1 MCSCATCT
9 AILHTS
15 FHLFN
20 YSITLILN
28 LKFKLKFNLSFSA
41 QNRASIYNLTSLT
54 SAKKRTS
61 GSTEN
66 DQLNGIR
73 NRRWFLKIVL
83 DEEVVMVYI
92 SFSECNS
99 DTMQKLPF
107 GVNNRIELQNVT
119 TASDNTGTSVTWKLP
134 VRRH

>member
-9 AILHTS
+9 AILHTTFQLNS
-15 FHLFN
+15 

-28 LKFKLKFNLSFSA
+28 LKIKLKFILSFPA
-41 QNRASIYNLTSLT
+41 KNRAPICNLTSLNNG
-54 SAKKRTS
+54 KKRTS
-61 GSTEN
+61 GTIKN
-66 DQLNGIR
+66 DWLNGIR
-73 NRRWFLKIVL
+73 NRRWFLKIIL

-107 GVNNRIELQNVT
+107 GVNNWIELQNVT